1 MILASKPVMLDS
13 DMPFA
18 DAFPPAEEAQWRK
31 LVDGVLKG
39 KSFETLVGKTYD
51 DIPVAPLYPRASAD
65 APRALRA
72 TPGAWSIMQRV
83 DHPDPQDANKQALID
98 LENGAGGLQLVFAGS
113 GGDYG
118 FALPDASED
127 TIAQVLDGVFLE
139 TGINVELDLSAATR
153 DAAANIA
160 HLVEARGIDPAL
172 TNIVFGLNPIG
183 GMARGKIDPEDWPAL
198 APKFAQYVR
207 SLADRGF
214 AKSLCVADARL
225 VHAAGGSEVQEL
237 AFALASAVA
246 YLRALEAGG
255 IDLDAARKLISF
267 RLAAD
272 ADQFCAIAKFRAL
285 RRLWA
290 RVEDACGLTPSP
302 PHLHAET
309 AWRMMTR
316 NDPHVNLLRATMA
329 VFSAALGGTDSI
341 SVLPFTQALGLPDA
355 GARRLARNTQLVL
368 GEESN
373 LDKVS
378 DPAAGSG
385 GYDALTGEF
394 CERAWDLF
402 QQIER
407 EGGLAKALASGSFQ
421 AGVSE
426 TRARRRER
434 VARRLD
440 PLTGASEFPILEE
453 APVFV
458 LKPLPLS
465 AASEETKGLGKI
477 RLADPFERLRA
488 NAEAMAEGGKRP
500 AIFLANLGSPAT
512 FTPRAMFAKNFFAAG
527 GIAAIDS
534 DGFDSPQAAAAAFET
549 SGANLACICSSDAVY
564 AAKAHA
570 VARALAEAG
579 AQGIYLTGKP
589 GEQETAMRQAGITG
603 FIHAGCNA
611 LNVLEGAQ
619 TRLA

>member
-1 MILASKPVMLDS
+1 MPES

-39 KSFETLVGKTYD
+39 KSFETLVSKTYD
-51 DIPVAPLYPRASAD
+51 DIAIVPLYPRPSEA

-72 TPGAWSIMQRV
+72 APGPWSVVQRI
-83 DHPDPQDANKQALID
+83 DHPDPVEANKQALID
-98 LENGAGGLQLVFAGS
+98 LENGATGLQLVFSGS
-113 GGDYG
+113 TGDYG
-118 FALPDASED
+118 FALPDASEE

-139 TGINVELDLSAATR
+139 TGINIELDLSAATR
-153 DAAANIA
+153 DAAANVA
-160 HLVEARGIDPAL
+160 HLIEARGIDPAL
-172 TNIVFGLNPIG
+172 TNIVFGLNPLG
-183 GMARGKIDPEDWPAL
+183 GVARGKIDAEDWPSL

-237 AFALASAVA
+237 AFALASSVA
-246 YLRALEAGG
+246 YLRALEASH
-255 IDLDAARKLISF
+255 IDLDAARQMISF

-272 ADQFCAIAKFRAL
+272 ADQFCGIAKFRAL

-290 RVEDACGLTPSP
+290 RVEEACGLTPTP
-302 PHLHAET
+302 LHLHAET
-309 AWRMMTR
+309 AWCMMTR
-316 NDPHVNLLRATMA
+316 VDPHVNLLRTTMA
-329 VFSAALGGTDSI
+329 VFSAALGGADSI

-355 GARRLARNTQLVL
+355 SARRLARNTQLVL
-368 GEESN
+368 SEESN

-385 GYDALTGEF
+385 GYEALTSEF

-402 QQIER
+402 QQIEKQ
-407 EGGLAKALASGSFQ
+407 GGLHKALASGSFQ
-421 AGVSE
+421 SRVAE

-453 APVFV
+453 VSVSV
-458 LKPLPLS
+458 LKPLQLS
-465 AASEETKGLGKI
+465 PETEDAKTLPRI
-477 RLADPFERLRA
+477 RLAEPFEHLRA
-488 NAEAMAEGGKRP
+488 AADALADKGTRP
-500 AIFLANLGSPAT
+500 TIFLANLGSLAT
-512 FTPRAMFAKNFFAAG
+512 FAPRAMFAKNFFAAG

-534 DGFDSPQAAAAAFET
+534 DGFESPQDAAASFDA
-549 SGANLACICSSDAVY
+549 SGAELACVCSSDAVY
-564 AAKAHA
+564 AEQAA
-570 VARALAEAG
+570 VTARALADAG
-579 AQGIYLTGKP
+579 AKAIYLVGRP
-589 GEQETAMRQAGITG
+589 CRQEAELRQAGVTD
-603 FIHAGCNA
+603 FIYQSCD
-611 LNVLEGAQ
+611 VLRVLRDAQ
-619 TRLA
+619 HRIA

>member
-1 MILASKPVMLDS
+1 MLQS
-13 DMPFA
+13 DIPFT

-39 KSFETLVGKTYD
+39 KSFETLVSRTYD
-51 DIPVAPLYPRASAD
+51 DIAIAPLYPRASEE
-65 APRALRA
+65 APRAIRA
-72 TPGAWSIMQRV
+72 AAGPWSVVQRI
-83 DHPDPQDANKQALID
+83 DHPDPVEANKQALID
-98 LENGAGGLQLVFAGS
+98 LENGATGLQLVFAGS

-118 FALPDASED
+118 FALPNASGD
-127 TIAQVLDGVFLE
+127 TIAQVLDNVFLE
-139 TGINVELDLSAATR
+139 TGITIELDLSAATR
-153 DAAANIA
+153 DAPEKVAEVIGK
-160 HLVEARGIDPAL
+160 RGVAPAL
-172 TNIVFGLNPIG
+172 TNIAFGLNPLGAVIS
-183 GMARGKIDPEDWPAL
+183 GKLAAEDWPSV

-214 AKSLCVADARL
+214 TKSLCVANARSI
-225 VHAAGGSEVQEL
+225 HASGGSDAQEL

-255 IDLDAARKLISF
+255 IDLDAARKMISF

-272 ADQFCAIAKFRAL
+272 ADQFCGIAKFRAL

-290 RVEDACGLTPSP
+290 RVEEACGLTPLP
-302 PHLHAET
+302 LHLHAET

-316 NDPHVNLLRATMA
+316 VDPHVNLLRATMA
-329 VFSAALGGTDSI
+329 VFAAALGGADSI

-355 GARRLARNTQLVL
+355 AARRLARNTQLVL
-368 GEESN
+368 LEESN

-385 GYDALTGEF
+385 GYEALTSEF

-402 QQIER
+402 QQIEK

-421 AGVSE
+421 ARVAK

-453 APVFV
+453 VSVSV
-458 LKPLPLS
+458 LEPLQLS
-465 AASEETKGLGKI
+465 PETEDARTLPRI
-477 RLADPFERLRA
+477 RLAEPFEHLRA
-488 NAEAMAEGGKRP
+488 VADALAQEGARP
-500 AIFLANLGSPAT
+500 AVFLANLGPLAT
-512 FTPRAMFAKNFFAAG
+512 FASRAMFAKNVFAAG

-534 DGFDSPQAAAAAFET
+534 DGFDSPQAAAAAFKT
-549 SGANLACICSSDAVY
+549 SDANLACICSSDSVY
-564 AAKAHA
+564 IEKA
-570 VARALAEAG
+570 VATVRALAEAG
-579 AQGIYLTGKP
+579 ARGIYIAGRP
-589 GEQETAMRQAGITG
+589 REQDADLRQAGVTD
-603 FIHAGCNA
+603 FIYPGCD
-611 LNVLEGAQ
+611 VLLVLKDAQ
-619 TRLA
+619 RRIA